1 MSATIV
7 IPSSFDTTSN
17 NPLPE
22 GSLMPDLLM
31 TGLISARP
39 SLCRRQ

>member
-7 IPSSFDTTSN
+7 IPSSFDMTSK
-17 NPLPE
+17 NPFRE
-22 GSLMPDLLM
+22 SSLMSGFLM
-31 TGLISARP
+31 SGLISARP